1 MIIDIHQVRQLIQK
15 YNVSAPRYT
24 SYPTAPQFRPVED
37 PRLLQQTV
45 QTERRREP
53 ANYSIYFHLPFC
65 RSLCW
70 YCGCTKVITRQQGA
84 ADRYLDYLEKEI
96 AMITAGLHE
105 DSVVRQ
111 AHFGGGTP
119 TFLDPEQPNS
129 LGELIQAAFTLD
141 ASTELS
147 VEIDP
152 QDCTPEDV
160 RALRAMGCNRAS
172 LSAQDTDGA
181 VQEAIH
187 KMQPFDMSRE
197 ATDELRR
204 QGLVRINYDLIYGLP
219 RQNRDTFQ
227 KTIDQVLSL
236 NPDRLAIYNYAHIPS
251 LIPSQRLL
259 KEEEFPSPEEKTEM
273 FLLAMEKLK
282 GREYEFIG
290 MDHFARKEDSLS
302 KALRNGT
309 LQRNFQ
315 GYSTHAELEMI
326 AFGMSA
332 ISQNEVRFYQN
343 AKDLTRYY
351 EMLDEGVLPVI
362 HELVLSEEDRI
373 RKRIIMQIMCSGR
386 VRYEDFIGGSGGL
399 SGSAVEESSVAF
411 EEKYARELEDLKSF
425 EEDGLLEIGF
435 DGFQVS
441 STGRLF
447 TRNIATVFDE
457 YFQKKMGKAIYS
469 KTV

>member
-111 AHFGGGTP
+111 VHFGGGTP
-119 TFLDPEQPNS
+119 TFLDPGPLNR
-129 LGELIQAAFTLD
+129 LGEMIQAAFTLD
-141 ASTELS
+141 ASTEYS

-152 QDCTPEDV
+152 RGCTPEHV
-160 RALRAMGCNRAS
+160 RAARERGCNRAA
-172 LSAQDTDGA
+172 LGVHDTERA
-181 VQEAIH
+181 VRQAIH
-187 KMQPFDMSRE
+187 RSQPFDMARE
-197 ATDELRR
+197 AAEELRR
-204 QGLVRINYDLIYGLP
+204 QGIVRISYDLIYGLA
-219 RQNRDTFQ
+219 RQDRDTFQ
-227 KTIDQVLSL
+227 QTIDQVLSL

-273 FLLAMEKLK
+273 FLLA
-282 GREYEFIG
+282 
-290 MDHFARKEDSLS
+290 
-302 KALRNGT
+302 
-309 LQRNFQ
+309 
-315 GYSTHAELEMI
+315 I
-326 AFGMSA
+326 A
-332 ISQNEVRFYQN
+332 
-343 AKDLTRYY
+343 
-351 EMLDEGVLPVI
+351 
-362 HELVLSEEDRI
+362 
-373 RKRIIMQIMCSGR
+373 
-386 VRYEDFIGGSGGL
+386 
-399 SGSAVEESSVAF
+399 
-411 EEKYARELEDLKSF
+411 
-425 EEDGLLEIGF
+425 
-435 DGFQVS
+435 
-441 STGRLF
+441 
-447 TRNIATVFDE
+447 
-457 YFQKKMGKAIYS
+457 
-469 KTV
+469 